1 MASGPAEYLR
11 NRSNQPL
18 RGLVGLQLG
27 TITKTRF
34 ALAVIISA
42 LFGYSLLALGAF
54 IFVRNVRGISQ
65 VHYLDLLLPNRW
77 PNYRQTRGEHY
88 LAEGR
93 SRLLQGEYRE
103 AFTLLGI
110 GLKSAPADRD
120 GRLALAQLYLDSRQP
135 DLAEKYLEAGL
146 HFHRQDPDYLRPYLG
161 LLLRLQKDARIVALC
176 RELLPLL
183 PDSTPRDRLL
193 ALAAATASYY
203 RGNFDQA
210 EDYIRIAQLQRHPEG
225 RLLAQKIDWERGYRD
240 LALNDLRALAVEFP
254 DDSQV
259 YAELIARLRSSDLSH
274 EARRLSLAFS
284 IAHPRNSR
292 PRIEL
297 LRDYVDVGDSVRAD
311 HEVDTMILDF
321 PTDSNALLALAD
333 YAANSANGALA
344 LRLYHHAQAHR
355 LDTVPFALLAVE
367 ALVVER
373 KHQSAL
379 DLTKTIFEANP
390 GWAKTHRPLFASLQ
404 AITHFGLGDR
414 EAGELFLSHF
424 NSQGQ
429 PRAENLLAIANRLLD
444 VSAIEPALRLLTR
457 AIEADPL
464 NQAALSRLITLELN
478 HHRSDRLAAHLQRL
492 LAMRRPSPDL
502 LRVAHHRLG
511 GDAFLFAPDRA
522 PVLASIRAHL
532 DADTARARRQ
542 P

>member
-1 MASGPAEYLR
+1 L
-11 NRSNQPL
+11 
-18 RGLVGLQLG
+18 
-27 TITKTRF
+27 

-54 IFVRNVRGISQ
+54 VFVRDVRGISQ

-77 PNYRQTRGEHY
+77 PKYRQTRGEHY

-103 AFTLLGI
+103 AFALLGI

-120 GRLALAQLYLDSRQP
+120 GRLALAQLHLDFRQP

-146 HFHRQDPDYLRPYLG
+146 PFHRQDPDYLRPYLG
-161 LLLRLQKDARIVALC
+161 FLLQLQKDARVMALC

-183 PDSTPRDRLL
+183 PDSTARDRLL
-193 ALAAATASYY
+193 ALAAATASYH

-210 EDYIRIAQLQRHPEG
+210 EDYIRIAQLQGHREG

-240 LALNDLRALAVEFP
+240 LALNDLRSLAIEFP
-254 DDSQV
+254 DDGQV
-259 YAELIARLRSSDLSH
+259 YAELSARLRTSDLSH

-284 IAHPRNSR
+284 IAHPNNPR

-297 LRDYVDVGDSVRAD
+297 LRDYVDAGETARAD
-311 HEVDTMILDF
+311 HEVDALIRDF

-333 YAANSANGALA
+333 FASNSANDALA

-355 LDTVPFALLAVE
+355 LDTFPFALLAVE
-367 ALVVER
+367 ALVVAR
-373 KHQSAL
+373 KHRPAL
-379 DLTKTIFEANP
+379 ELTKRLFEANP
-390 GWAKTHRPLFASLQ
+390 DWAKTHRPLFSSLQ

-424 NSQGQ
+424 NSHGQ

-444 VSAIEPALRLLTR
+444 VSAIEPALRLLAR

-478 HHRSDRLAAHLQRL
+478 HHRTDRLAAHLQRL

-532 DADTARARRQ
+532 DADAARARRQ